1 MITGMAIVLESLFEE
16 LRSLPPEKQ
25 EVAASVIR
33 ALRAEAES
41 EEEIHP
47 AWKEELRRRSREID
61 EGRAELIPQEEVY
74 AHVQQAVE
82 NARQSS

>member
-1 MITGMAIVLESLFEE
+1 MLSSMAIALEDLFEE

-33 ALRAEAES
+33 ALRAEAET

-47 AWKEELRRRSREID
+47 AWKEELRRRSREIE
-61 EGRAELIPQEEVY
+61 EGLVETVSEEEVY
-74 AHVQQAVE
+74 AHVQQALE
-82 NARQSS
+82 NARQAS